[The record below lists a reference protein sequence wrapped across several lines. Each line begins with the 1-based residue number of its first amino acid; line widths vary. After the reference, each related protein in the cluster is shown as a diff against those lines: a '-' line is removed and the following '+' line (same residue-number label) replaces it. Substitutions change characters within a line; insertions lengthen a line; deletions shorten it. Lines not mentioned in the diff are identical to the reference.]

1 MTTYL
6 QLSVH
11 SNSGGF
17 KEAKV
22 TVPNFDHHYEYS
34 YRVNPPCFTMEWS
47 APLTSKQNVR
57 KGLGKWPALQL
68 QQC

>member
-17 KEAKV
+17 KEAKLLSQISIIIANIG
-22 TVPNFDHHYEYS
+22 TE
-34 YRVNPPCFTMEWS
+34 
-47 APLTSKQNVR
+47 
-57 KGLGKWPALQL
+57 
-68 QQC
+68 